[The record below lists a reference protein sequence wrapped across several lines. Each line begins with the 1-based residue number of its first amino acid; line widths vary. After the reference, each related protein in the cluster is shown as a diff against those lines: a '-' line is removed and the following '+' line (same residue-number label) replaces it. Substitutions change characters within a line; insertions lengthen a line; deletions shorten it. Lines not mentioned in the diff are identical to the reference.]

1 MPGRVFRAS
10 RRIRLSDTAA
20 DGRLRLDAVA
30 RYLQDVAADDVLDA
44 GWQPDEHVWIVR
56 RMTIDVESPFLRDTT
71 VELATLCS
79 GTAPTAAAR
88 STSLRG
94 DAGGRI
100 DTETVWIHLGRD
112 LRPARLD
119 PRFHDVYGESGAG
132 RRASTRLE
140 LGSGVPAGDA
150 RPWPLRVT
158 DIDQLGHVNNAA
170 YWGAAEEL
178 LAPDGPAARRVVLE
192 YRQPLDLGDE
202 VVLHGT
208 AEDAAFVAGGE
219 VRARLRASSG

>member
-1 MPGRVFRAS
+1 VPGRVFRAS

-44 GWQPDEHVWIVR
+44 GWQPDEHIWIVR
-56 RMTIDVESPFLRDTT
+56 RMTIDVESPFLRDTS
-71 VELATLCS
+71 VELATWCS
-79 GTAPTAAAR
+79 GTAPAAAAR

-119 PRFHDVYGESGAG
+119 PRFHEVYGESGAG

-140 LGSGVPAGDA
+140 LGDAVPAGPS
-150 RPWPLRVT
+150 RPWPLRRT
-158 DIDQLGHVNNAA
+158 DVDQLGHVNNAA
-170 YWGAAEEL
+170 YWEAAEEL
-178 LAPDGPAARRVVLE
+178 LAGDRAPRRFQLE
-192 YRQPLDLGDE
+192 YRQPLDLEDG

-208 AEDAAFVAGGE
+208 AGDAAFVVGGE